1 MQAQPKDPYPLQVTG
16 LSVAYQETLALKQ
29 VDVRVPAGHT
39 MAVLGPNGAGKSTL
53 VKAAMDLVP
62 TLTGEV
68 SFFGTTLDA
77 ARSRVAYM
85 PQAAEVDWDFPTTVR
100 DVVTMGTYGGLGW
113 FKRPGAKERKAV
125 DAALEAAGITD
136 LADRQIS
143 HLSGGQ
149 KQRAFV
155 ARTLVQDPDLYIM
168 DEPFAGVDV
177 ASEKAITEVLIN
189 LRQAG
194 KTVVVVHHDLA
205 TVRRFCTWA
214 TILNQ
219 GELVACGPLDEA
231 FTPEN
236 LHRAYGLTD
245 EALAPGHP
253 ASHPQ
258 TGQEVA
264 P

>member
-1 MQAQPKDPYPLQVTG
+1 MPDQDPTRHPLQVTG
-16 LSVAYQETLALKQ
+16 LSVAYQDRLALKH
-29 VDVRVPAGHT
+29 VDVHVPAGQT

-53 VKAAMDLVP
+53 VKAAMGLVP
-62 TLTGEV
+62 TLTGQV
-68 SFFGTTLDA
+68 RFFGTSLDA
-77 ARSRVAYM
+77 ARRRVAYM
-85 PQAAEVDWDFPTTVR
+85 PQAAEVDWGFPTTVR
-100 DVVTMGTYGGLGW
+100 DVVTMGTYGSLGW
-113 FKRPGAKERKAV
+113 FRRPGRRERDAV

-177 ASEKAITEVLIN
+177 ASEQAITQVLVG
-189 LRQAG
+189 LRDAG

-219 GELVACGPLDEA
+219 GELVACGPLEES
-231 FTPEN
+231 FTHDN
-236 LHRAYGLTD
+236 LHRAYGLTE
-245 EALAPGHP
+245 EALGAGHP
-253 ASHPQ
+253 GDRPHAGLGEAS
-258 TGQEVA
+258 
-264 P
+264 